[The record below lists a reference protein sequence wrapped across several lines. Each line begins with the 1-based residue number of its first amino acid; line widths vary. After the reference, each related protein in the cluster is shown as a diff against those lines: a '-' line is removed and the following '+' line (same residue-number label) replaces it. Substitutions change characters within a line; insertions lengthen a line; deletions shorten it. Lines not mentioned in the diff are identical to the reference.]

1 MDILSPPFERG
12 LAVGRAGM
20 IAGCVA
26 LAAVAAGAGAAGAP
40 RTSPAPPPADLTGTW
55 TNAWYTDLQRPKDFK
70 ALVATPA
77 EAEAYEAPRRALNGM
92 IVDKDDELG
101 QAASE
106 FNDKG
111 PGLARIRGEIR
122 TSWITDPADGK
133 VPFTQEAKAR
143 LRIGK
148 EPVETYDNVEDRP
161 TDERCLSARGAGA
174 PILNSP
180 DTNLIQ
186 IVQTPGDIVIVSEK
200 NHDARVIL
208 MGPPPA
214 WAPRD
219 WMGVSLGRW
228 RGKTL
233 VVETT
238 GRRPGVTRVGG
249 LSLSDRGRVVEEF
262 TRTGPAEITYRIH
275 VEDTTLYTRPWRAE
289 ITFRPAGRMYEV
301 ACHEGNYSLPSILS
315 AARQAEAPGKAKGTP

>member
-1 MDILSPPFERG
+1 MLRGAIVGGVLG
-12 LAVGRAGM
+12 LA
-20 IAGCVA
+20 
-26 LAAVAAGAGAAGAP
+26 AAGGAMAGPPA
-40 RTSPAPPPADLTGTW
+40 RPAPHPDLSGVW
-55 TNAWYTDLQRPKDFK
+55 TNAWYTDLQRPKEFK

-92 IVDKDDELG
+92 IVDADDKLG

-122 TSWITDPADGK
+122 TSWIVDPADGK
-133 VPFTQEAKAR
+133 IPYTQETKAR
-143 LRIGK
+143 LNIGK
-148 EPVETYDNVEDRP
+148 EPVEKYDNIEDRP
-161 TDERCLSARGAGA
+161 TDERCLTARGAGA

-200 NHDARVIL
+200 NHDARIIR
-208 MGPPPA
+208 MGGDARP
-214 WAPRD
+214 APRD
-219 WMGVSLGRW
+219 WMGVSVGRW
-228 RGKTL
+228 RGATL

-238 GRRPGVTRVGG
+238 GRRLGVTRAAGINLSGG
-249 LSLSDRGRVVEEF
+249 ARVVEEF
-262 TRTGPAEITYRIH
+262 TRTGPAEITYRFY
-275 VEDTTLYTRPWRAE
+275 VEDFSLYTRPWRAE
-289 ITFRPAGRMYEV
+289 MVFRPAEGRLYEV

-315 AARQAEAPGKAKGTP
+315 AARQAERAPPAAPTEVAAKGTP